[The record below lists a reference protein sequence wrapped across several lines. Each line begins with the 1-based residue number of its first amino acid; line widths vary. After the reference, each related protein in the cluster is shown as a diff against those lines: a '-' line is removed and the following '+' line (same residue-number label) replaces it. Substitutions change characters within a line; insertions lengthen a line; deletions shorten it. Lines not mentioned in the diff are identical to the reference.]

1 MYTSMVRLK
10 AFALPTKKVVS
21 SARMNKIM
29 EQVDWAIFQHGS
41 KN

>member
-1 MYTSMVRLK
+1 MVRLK
-10 AFALPTKKVVS
+10 AFALPTKTVIS

-29 EQVDWAIFQHGS
+29 EPVDWAIFEYGS